1 MDSIGIQYEGWEGG
15 EEKKG
20 RDREPN
26 LRPPVD
32 SIQVCAKAE
41 NLFRSIWKSK
51 PEAERLGCTLLLLLK
66 GALITVI
73 APCVH

>member
-1 MDSIGIQYEGWEGG
+1 MRVRK

-20 RDREPN
+20 KRQTKSN
-26 LRPPVD
+26 LRPPID

-41 NLFRSIWKSK
+41 NLFKSIWRNKA
-51 PEAERLGCTLLLLLK
+51 EAERLGCTLPLLLK

>member
-1 MDSIGIQYEGWEGG
+1 MRRVREEEEG
-15 EEKKG
+15 KKG

-41 NLFRSIWKSK
+41 NLFQSIRRSKA
-51 PEAERLGCTLLLLLK
+51 EAERLGCTLLLLLK

-73 APCVH
+73 ASCVN

>member
-1 MDSIGIQYEGWEGG
+1 MRLRK
-15 EEKKG
+15 EEK
-20 RDREPN
+20 REATGQAKCTP
-26 LRPPVD
+26 LPID

-41 NLFRSIWKSK
+41 NLFKSIRRSRA
-51 PEAERLGCTLLLLLK
+51 EAERLGCTLLLLLQ